1 MAQFFENKLKHLG
14 FILVLSADN
23 LQYPGQ
29 SFCQKV
35 RGKNAH
41 YYVKF
46 YQSIILVVMAHNI
59 AAFLLLEE
67 IKIKNHAPLKKI
79 NYLEIH

>member
-1 MAQFFENKLKHLG
+1 
-14 FILVLSADN
+14 
-23 LQYPGQ
+23 
-29 SFCQKV
+29 
-35 RGKNAH
+35 
-41 YYVKF
+41 
-46 YQSIILVVMAHNI
+46 MAHNI